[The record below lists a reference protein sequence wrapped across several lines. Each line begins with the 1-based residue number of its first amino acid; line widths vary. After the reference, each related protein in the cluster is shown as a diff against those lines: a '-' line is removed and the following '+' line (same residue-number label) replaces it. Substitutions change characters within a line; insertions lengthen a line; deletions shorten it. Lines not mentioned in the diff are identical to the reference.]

1 MKKIIK
7 QISAILLAVILV
19 IGIMPVSVFAAQ
31 ENTPKEEVV
40 YINLNADGSVKEIN
54 VVNIFDLD
62 ENGKIIDYGKY
73 ETLRNMTTTDAID
86 YQNNTITIDAD
97 AGKLYYE
104 GKLKENVMPWTI
116 TIKYYIDGKEYSAE
130 KIAGMSGKLDIKMT
144 IRQNKNC
151 DSTFFEGYALQ
162 ATFVLDANNAT
173 EIVADGATVA
183 NVGSDK
189 QLTYTILPNTE
200 KDISISANV
209 KNFEMDA
216 IAINGIRMNLN
227 IDIDDTELQEKVNEI
242 IGAVN
247 DLDDGAGELNDG
259 ASELYDAIGTL
270 NGKTGELYTGVGSL
284 VSGASELKSGL
295 SALASKNSELTG
307 AAWSAYEA
315 LCSAAETQLNEKL
328 TANGLETVTL
338 TPSNYS
344 DILLGVLK
352 QMDADA
358 VYNKAYNAALAEVTA
373 QVEAQA
379 DTLYAGYIESQADA
393 IYLAY
398 IQSQADTLYAQVA
411 SEAVIQQLVEKGYT
425 NEQAAAY
432 LETDEGKA
440 LVANTVS
447 SMNDEQKEQI
457 IASATQNLTAEQKQ
471 QILQGAL
478 TSLTE
483 AEKTEIRNAYIKQL
497 MASDDVTAKINE
509 AVKAVN
515 TAAAEVS
522 ALKGQLD
529 SFGAFY
535 SGLVEYTNSVSSAA
549 GGAST
554 LSDGLSTLYSNTDK
568 LKNSVGDL
576 HIAVGTLKDGTNELE
591 DGTGDFVSE
600 MDGMDTQVSD
610 EVDKM
615 LSEITGEDIEIM
627 SFVSEQNTNV
637 KSVQFVI
644 QTESISVNEPVKTVA
659 VETEQLT
666 FWQKLLRLFG
676 LD

>member
-7 QISAILLAVILV
+7 RTAAALLAAILTVGML
-19 IGIMPVSVFAAQ
+19 PVSAFAAQ

-54 VVNIFDLD
+54 VVNIFNLD

-73 ETLRNMTTTDAID
+73 EILRNMTTTDAID

-104 GKLKENVMPWTI
+104 GKLKDNVMPWTI
-116 TIKYYIDGKEYSAE
+116 TVKYYIDGKEYSAE

-144 IRQNKNC
+144 VRQNQKC
-151 DSTFFEGYALQ
+151 DSSFFEGYALQ
-162 ATFVLDANNAT
+162 ATFVLDTNNAAN
-173 EIVADGATVA
+173 IVANGATIA

-200 KDISISANV
+200 KDITVSANV
-209 KNFEMDA
+209 KDFEMEG
-216 IAINGIRMNLN
+216 IAINGIRMNLD
-227 IDIDDTELQEKVNEI
+227 IDIDDATLQDKIDEVI
-242 IGAVN
+242 RAVN
-247 DLDDGAGELNDG
+247 DLDKGARELDGG
-259 ASELYDAIGTL
+259 ASELYDATGKL
-270 NGKTGELYTGVGSL
+270 NTATGELHTGVGSL
-284 VSGASELKSGL
+284 VSGATELKSGL
-295 SALASKNSELTG
+295 AVLTSKKSELTG

-315 LCSAAETQLNEKL
+315 LCSAAETQLNAEL
-328 TANGLETVTL
+328 TANGLGAVAL
-338 TPSNYS
+338 TPSTYS
-344 DILLGVLK
+344 EVLLGVLK

-358 VYNKAYNAALAEVTA
+358 VYNMAYNTALSEVTA
-373 QVEAQA
+373 QVETQA
-379 DTLYAGYIESQADA
+379 DILYAGYIESQADA

-398 IQSQADTLYAQVA
+398 IQSQADILYTQVA
-411 SEAVIQQLVEKGYT
+411 SEAIMQQLTENGYT
-425 NEQAAAY
+425 KEQALAY
-432 LETDEGKA
+432 LETSDGKV
-440 LVANTVS
+440 LVENAVS
-447 SMNDEQKEQI
+447 AMTEEQKEQI
-457 IASATQNLTAEQKQ
+457 ITSAVQALTEEQKK
-471 QILQGAL
+471 QILQGAIA
-478 TSLTE
+478 SLTE
-483 AEKTEIRNAYIKQL
+483 EEKTEIRNAYIKQL
-497 MASDDVTAKINE
+497 MASDDVITQINE
-509 AVKAVN
+509 AVNAVS

-529 SFGAFY
+529 SYSAFY
-535 SGLVEYTNSVSSAA
+535 DGLVDYTNAVSLAA

-554 LSDGLSTLYSNTDK
+554 LADGLSTLYSNTDK

-576 HIAVGTLKDGTNELE
+576 HIAVGTLKDGTNELK
-591 DGTGDFVSE
+591 DGTGEFVSE
-600 MDGMDTQVSD
+600 TDGMDTQVSD

-615 LSEITGEDIEIM
+615 LSGITGEDIEIM

-644 QTESISVNEPVKTVA
+644 QTESISVNKPVKTVA

-666 FWQKLLRLFG
+666 FWQKFLRLFG